1 MNTNDFSKTMSSLIA
16 KDELEQA
23 ITMLSKLL
31 HNSPKLDEVILQ
43 SGRLSDIKKQIR
55 LGVVNFNEA
64 NVERNRIRAA
74 LLSFVGEIEE
84 TMEDHPSIKR
94 EVEQIPEAKILV
106 KNIQKH
112 SGTGDNNQYIG
123 GTVHGNNYG
132 HTIQG
137 QGNQFVDV
145 GLDRAVD
152 AMGKEVSKA
161 TSTTINLAVKI
172 LVVAAILLSVLGYFW
187 YQNEQKIEKE
197 SEIQIYNLAVS
208 RLKNDIV
215 NLKTNYPN
223 SPIQT
228 LSDFD
233 NFKIDNFVEAERRK
247 EYTVSFTNSKV
258 SNGSFSGKMILTYV
272 CGHNDIFFKDFNL
285 LEFKDISTKTIF
297 REKQKQENPNSTI
310 NNLSENQQDV
320 SNLVRPANQSAEL
333 LKLMSGLETNYV
345 GIITNKTG
353 LNIRDA
359 QSVTNGKVLTT
370 IPYNSLVLIKKL
382 GQTDVINGNSNY
394 WCWAEYNG
402 VEGWIWMF
410 WVD

>member
-1 MNTNDFSKTMSSLIA
+1 MNTNDFSKTMSNLIA

-23 ITMLSKLL
+23 IDMLSKLL
-31 HNSPKLDEVILQ
+31 KNSPKLDEVILQ

-64 NVERNRIRAA
+64 NTERNRIRAA
-74 LLSFVGEIEE
+74 LMSFVGEIEE

-106 KNIQKH
+106 KNVQKH
-112 SGTGDNNQYIG
+112 SGSGDNNQYIG

-161 TSTTINLAVKI
+161 TTTTINLAVKI
-172 LVVAAILLSVLGYFW
+172 LIVAAILLSVLGYFW
-187 YQNEQKIEKE
+187 YKNEQNIQKE
-197 SEIQIYNLAVS
+197 SEIQTYNQAVS

-215 NLKTNYPN
+215 NLKSKYPN

-258 SNGSFSGKMILTYV
+258 SNSSFSGKMILTYV
-272 CGHNDIFFKDFNL
+272 CGDNDIFFKDFNL
-285 LEFKDISTKTIF
+285 SEFKDISAKTIF
-297 REKQKQENPNSTI
+297 KEKQKQENRTSPL
-310 NNLSENQQDV
+310 NNFDSNQENTAT
-320 SNLVRPANQSAEL
+320 LVRPADQSGEL
-333 LKLMSGLETNYV
+333 LKLMAGFEANYV
-345 GIITNKTG
+345 GIITNKNG

-359 QSVTNGKVLTT
+359 QSLTNSNVLTT
-370 IPYNSLVLIKKL
+370 IPYNAQVLVKKI
-382 GQTDVINGNSNY
+382 GQPDVINGNTNY
-394 WCWAEYNG
+394 WALAEYNG

-410 WVD
+410 WVN